1 MKREQVEAF
10 DLKTGKITTVT
21 RLVAENDADRAE
33 LARLEREGKVD
44 TGGMDGPTPK
54 R

>member
-1 MKREQVEAF
+1 MRREQVEAY
-10 DLKTGKITTVT
+10 DVKTGKITTVT
-21 RLVAENDADRAE
+21 RLIPEDDADRAE

-54 R
+54 

>member
-1 MKREQVEAF
+1 MKQEQVEAY
-10 DLKTGKITTVT
+10 DVKTGKTTTVT

-44 TGGMDGPTPK
+44 TGSMDGPTPK
-54 R
+54 G